1 MKADDPVDYEAL
13 EKMYK
18 RYCKAC
24 RHYRPESGAS
34 GVYTY
39 GKCVRIHTNA
49 NKALFW
55 SHPIQEEVDYLPGD
69 EVQVYEDFGCVL
81 FESKE
86 G

>member
-1 MKADDPVDYEAL
+1 VKFINRLGLAL
-13 EKMYK
+13 CFLGTVSN
-18 RYCKAC
+18 CKAC

-69 EVQVYEDFGCVL
+69 EVQVLSREIP
-81 FESKE
+81 
-86 G
+86 